1 MGSHAALAPATLDA
15 ATARAIRL
23 VGIDVD
29 GVLTDGGIYLGAVDG
44 TPLEFKRYDIQDG
57 LGIHFLR
64 KAGIRVAIVTG
75 RVSDSVRLRA
85 AELEIEDVAQ
95 DAYARKLPAFR
106 RILTRHRIAPE
117 EAAFIGDDFPD
128 LSVLRI
134 VGLPVAVGNAV
145 PEVSK
150 VCRFRLTRHGGRGA
164 VREFAEVLLKARG
177 EWEPLYEAYVA
188 ERSQDGDER
197 RRQAKPRRGARAA
210 TGGKGRR

>member
-1 MGSHAALAPATLDA
+1 VNASTAHHATLDA
-15 ATARAIRL
+15 ATAVGIRL

-64 KAGIRVAIVTG
+64 KAGIRVAILTG

-85 AELEIEDVAQ
+85 AELEVEDVAQ
-95 DAYARKLPAFR
+95 DAHARKLPAFR
-106 RILTRHRIAPE
+106 RMLQRHQIAPE

-128 LSVLRI
+128 VALLRM

-145 PEVSK
+145 PEVLRI
-150 VCRFRLTRHGGRGA
+150 CRLHLTRGGGRGA

-177 EWEPLYEAYVA
+177 EWESLWESYVA
-188 ERSQDGDER
+188 ERSVDTDDGRRDSAPGRKATSSPEKR
-197 RRQAKPRRGARAA
+197 RR
-210 TGGKGRR
+210 